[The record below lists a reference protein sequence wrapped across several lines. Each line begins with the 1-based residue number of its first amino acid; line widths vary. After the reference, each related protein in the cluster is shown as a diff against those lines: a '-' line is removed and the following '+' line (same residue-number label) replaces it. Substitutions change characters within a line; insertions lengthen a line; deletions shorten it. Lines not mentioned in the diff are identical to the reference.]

1 MTDQPKKSLGFFR
14 ELKRRNVYTVAIG
27 YIALAYLAL
36 QFVDLL
42 IPSTRLPDWADEFF
56 LALAIV
62 GFPIALI
69 IGWVFEM
76 TSGGVHWT
84 QPEGDKEADG
94 TSMFIK
100 WQPIVAAVILIML
113 SVFAWVSLT
122 EPESTS
128 VEEIGSVVAVLPF
141 ETLGSDQANAFTEGI
156 HAGVLTRLSNVSG
169 LDIISRTSVRAYR
182 NTEKSLPEIAREL
195 GATWVVLA
203 EVQEVGSNVLV
214 NARLIKAL
222 DDRQVWAQEYRRT
235 ISAETVFEIQ
245 SDLASSIIKAL
256 HARISPSEARRIEQT
271 PTLSLEAYRLK
282 VLGRRESDKRT
293 ADGLQRGAKLLQQAI
308 DLDPNYASAWV
319 GLAESLAI
327 AYDYGYSDDEDLLV
341 QAEKASQHGI
351 ELDPESGEAHAVM
364 GVVHFARHEGPESI
378 LALNRA
384 IVLQP
389 SNGGAHSWL
398 SWGSLLF
405 GDVDEGIK
413 NGKRAVA
420 VDPLSGEAVSN
431 LALSFLSKGEYEKGL
446 TESQHSLQ
454 LLPEWSTARLYK
466 GTALYHLGRYAEAEN
481 VLTGL
486 TVEWAGSG
494 ASSALALAMLAQ
506 GDSAGALALLK
517 TLEQSDDHFSAGL
530 VHAVLGDYDSAYQSW
545 LRGDNWNAW
554 SIIAM
559 RYFYPDVLGP
569 FRDDPLFAEI
579 IANIDRE
586 WGLK

>member
-1 MTDQPKKSLGFFR
+1 MTDQPKKSAGFFR
-14 ELKRRNVYTVAIG
+14 ELKRRNVYKVAIG
-27 YIALAYLAL
+27 YIALVYIAL

-113 SVFAWVSLT
+113 SIFAWVSLT

-128 VEEIGSVVAVLPF
+128 VEEIGPVVAVLPF
-141 ETLGSDQANAFTEGI
+141 ETLGSAQANAFTEGI
-156 HAGVLTRLSNVSG
+156 HVGVLTRLSSVSG
-169 LDIISRTSVRAYR
+169 LKIISRTSVRAYR
-182 NTEKSLPEIAREL
+182 NTEKTLPQIAREL

-214 NARLIKAL
+214 NARLIKAV
-222 DDRQVWAQEYRRT
+222 DDRQVWAQDYRRT
-235 ISAETVFEIQ
+235 ISAETIFEIQ
-245 SDLASSIIKAL
+245 SELASSIIKAL
-256 HARISPSEARRIEQT
+256 HARISPSEERRIEQT
-271 PTLSLEAYRLK
+271 PTLSLEAYRLQ

-293 ADGLQRGAKLLQQAI
+293 ADGLQRGAELFQQAI
-308 DLDPNYASAWV
+308 DLDPNYAAAWV

-327 AYDYGYSDDEDLLV
+327 TYDYGYSDDEDLLV

-364 GVVHFARHEGPESI
+364 GVIHFARHEGPESI

-384 IVLQP
+384 IDLQP
-389 SNGGAHSWL
+389 SNGGAYSWL

-466 GTALYHLGRYAEAEN
+466 GAALYHLGRYAEAEN

-506 GDSAGALALLK
+506 GDNAGALGLLK
-517 TLEQSDDHFSAGL
+517 TLEQSDDPFSAGL
-530 VHAVLGDYDSAYQSW
+530 VHAALGDFDSAYQSW
-545 LRGDNWNAW
+545 LHGDNWNAW
-554 SIIAM
+554 STIAM
-559 RYFYPDVLGP
+559 RYLYPDVLGP
-569 FRDDPLFAEI
+569 LRDDPLFAEI
-579 IANIDRE
+579 IANLDRK
-586 WGLK
+586 WGLN

>member
-1 MTDQPKKSLGFFR
+1 MTDQPKKSPGFFR

-222 DDRQVWAQEYRRT
+222 DDRQVWAQDYRRT

-256 HARISPSEARRIEQT
+256 HARISPSEERRIEQT
-271 PTLSLEAYRLK
+271 PTLSLEAYRLQ